1 MSETIAYTMAKAY
14 IEFGNLR
21 DACVAVLEIYPQVA
35 EKELFNMWEAIDAYV
50 DLLEPQQ
57 LI

>member
-14 IEFGNLR
+14 IRFGTMR
-21 DACVAVLEIYPQVA
+21 EACTAVREIYPQVS
-35 EKELFNMWEAIDAYV
+35 EKELLTMWEAIDAYV